1 MYKVKAIFLAAWMFL
16 AVSSSLAMKTG
27 ESRWQMLADGSIE
40 WMPGKQIPH
49 DDHIEM
55 SGKQVSVV
63 LRYGVNAE
71 GEFVINKSMVW
82 PLLRTIPNNT
92 HASLM
97 RRFDWNPLD
106 LVTVNGR
113 TINGEKVEK
122 IRLKGMLAVESSYN
136 GGWYGQCK
144 VIREYLPS
152 VDQPALVE
160 NYFLINTDK
169 KPMSVEIPV
178 TNDRLFTDPQK
189 GVDGSYLIEM
199 KMDRNGYFSIQPGD
213 TMAFSAYIIGYKKG
227 QPALAINGQQEKLK
241 RMEAVTSWMD
251 NLVLETPDP
260 VIDRMFAFSKIRAC
274 ESIYETQ
281 GGPMHGPG
289 GESYYAAIWAND
301 QAEYINPYFPFTGYD
316 YGNASA
322 LNSFKHFARFM
333 NNE

>member
-1 MYKVKAIFLAAWMFL
+1 MHKVKAIFLAAWMFL

-122 IRLKGMLAVESSYN
+122 IRLKGRLAVESSYN

-152 VDQPALVE
+152 VDQSALVE

-199 KMDRNGYFSIQPGD
+199 KMDRNGYLSNWI
-213 TMAFSAYIIGYKKG
+213 
-227 QPALAINGQQEKLK
+227 
-241 RMEAVTSWMD
+241 
-251 NLVLETPDP
+251 
-260 VIDRMFAFSKIRAC
+260 
-274 ESIYETQ
+274 
-281 GGPMHGPG
+281 
-289 GESYYAAIWAND
+289 
-301 QAEYINPYFPFTGYD
+301 
-316 YGNASA
+316 
-322 LNSFKHFARFM
+322 
-333 NNE
+333 